1 MRNKGP
7 YKLCK
12 IHLQKQRME
21 MSTRESL
28 FGKNVKVMD
37 KFRHRPQDTRFIL
50 LLKQKCVSEG
60 SAGHETNTVLLSQVV
75 FCVFNFRPCS
85 LA

>member
-1 MRNKGP
+1 
-7 YKLCK
+7 
-12 IHLQKQRME
+12 
-21 MSTRESL
+21 MSTGKSL

-37 KFRHRPQDTRFIL
+37 KFRRRLQDTRFIL
-50 LLKQKCVSEG
+50 LLKQKCVPKG
-60 SAGHETNTVLLSQVV
+60 SAGHETNTVLPSQVV